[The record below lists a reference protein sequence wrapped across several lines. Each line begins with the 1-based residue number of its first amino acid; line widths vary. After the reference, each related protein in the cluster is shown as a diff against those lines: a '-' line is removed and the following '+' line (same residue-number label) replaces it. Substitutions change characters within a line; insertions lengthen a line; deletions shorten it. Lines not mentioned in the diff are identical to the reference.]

1 MRINAFSDVC
11 LRVVM
16 LLCAA
21 PESVTFTSRVVAA
34 EVGTPYNH
42 VSKALLKLRELGLI
56 EAIRGRSGGVRIS
69 ALGRAVTVGSL
80 LRQLDTR
87 TDLAACESPNGPCPL
102 LCGCGLRGSLRR
114 ARDAFYRELDGLVIS
129 TLPHGKPN
137 GPVLVELGLVR

>member
-16 LLCAA
+16 LLAAA
-21 PESVTFTSRVVAA
+21 PESVTYTSRFVTA

-42 VSKALLKLRELGLI
+42 VTKAIMRLRELGLV
-56 EAIRGRSGGVRIS
+56 EVIRGRTGGVRIS
-69 ALGRAVTVGSL
+69 ALGRAVTVGAL

-87 TDLAACESPNGPCPL
+87 TDLAACDSPNGPCPL
-102 LCGCGLRGSLRR
+102 LSGCGLRGALRR
-114 ARDAFYRELDGLVIS
+114 ARESFYRELDGIVIAA
-129 TLPHGKPN
+129 LPHGKPG

>member
-87 TDLAACESPNGPCPL
+87 TDLAACESSNGPCPL